1 MDLTVPQIIGTDWF
15 RDKKGNFKYASF
27 NKECNRIQEIVLSL
41 KRSKILTL
49 ITRSNFNKFN
59 KKLVL
64 DKSTTKEILLY
75 QK

>member
-1 MDLTVPQIIGTDWF
+1 MGTDWF
-15 RDKKGNFKYASF
+15 RDKKGNFKRASF
-27 NKECNRIQEIVLSL
+27 NKEYKRIQEIVLSL
-41 KRSKILTL
+41 KRSKILTF

-64 DKSTTKEILLY
+64 DKSTVKDILLY